1 MSFSVVS
8 GSNQSFNTDAQ
19 KRAPVNSNVR
29 VYQSV
34 PRLHIDK
41 TQLITIAI
49 SALFGAVAKSL
60 VDWLASIIKTTHTV
74 SAVTAKIKIIFSKSN
89 RAVMFDMLSLLI
101 YVGVLVNYVRQCP
114 HRHQINRVRQSL

>member
-1 MSFSVVS
+1 M
-8 GSNQSFNTDAQ
+8 
-19 KRAPVNSNVR
+19 
-29 VYQSV
+29 
-34 PRLHIDK
+34 DK

-101 YVGVLVNYVRQCP
+101 YVGVLVNFYLSEGSPTRLEILLIVGA
-114 HRHQINRVRQSL
+114 SLAVIFMLLVLFWDISKAVNERKIKP